1 MDWEVLWSGDDAW
14 LLDYGA
20 QRGLQGTQIV
30 RPAAGARL
38 KLALKTRRFALLFP
52 QVDFL
57 AILWDGMMRA
67 MVADAIYVVS
77 NRIRWNPGS
86 TAIRLQKRRRR
97 GHLSP
102 EATLTD
108 YERIILSAVS
118 DPTAT
123 VYL

>member
-1 MDWEVLWSGDDAW
+1 M
-14 LLDYGA
+14 
-20 QRGLQGTQIV
+20 

-38 KLALKTRRFALLFP
+38 KLALKTRRVALLFP
-52 QVDFL
+52 QIVFL

-67 MVADAIYVVS
+67 MVADAIHVVS
-77 NRIRWNPGS
+77 NLIRWKPGS
-86 TAIRLQKRRRR
+86 TAIRLQKRRKC

-102 EATLTD
+102 KATLGD
-108 YERIILSAVS
+108 CERIILSAVS